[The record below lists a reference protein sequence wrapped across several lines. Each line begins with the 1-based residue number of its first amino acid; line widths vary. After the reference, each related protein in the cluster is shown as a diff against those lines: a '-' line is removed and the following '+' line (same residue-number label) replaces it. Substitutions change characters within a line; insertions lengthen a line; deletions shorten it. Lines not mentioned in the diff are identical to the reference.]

1 MNRLGNLG
9 GLTPIGSPIG
19 TVKAAG
25 RDWELWDGYNGAM
38 RVYSFVAP
46 SQLNSFDGEI
56 MDFFYVVKDMRGFPA
71 DSQHLLS
78 MPYNFIQ
85 PSQSEMFANQF
96 VSAAVQFGTEPISG
110 SGAKFSVSHWS
121 AKLG

>member
-1 MNRLGNLG
+1 MNRLANLG

-78 MPYNFIQ
+78 MSYHSNQ
-85 PSQSEMFANQF
+85 PSKSGMLLTILFLQLFNSVPSPFL
-96 VSAAVQFGTEPISG
+96 AAAPS
-110 SGAKFSVSHWS
+110 S
-121 AKLG
+121 L